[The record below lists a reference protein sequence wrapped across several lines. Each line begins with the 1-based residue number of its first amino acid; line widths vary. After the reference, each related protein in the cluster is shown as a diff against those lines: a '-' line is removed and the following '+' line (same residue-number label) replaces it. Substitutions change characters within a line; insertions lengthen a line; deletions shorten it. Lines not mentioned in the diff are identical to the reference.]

1 MQNALTILKKR
12 GYRITPARIALLHS
26 LEESTTPFTIQE
38 LVQCTTGNETS
49 VYRNIELFSKE
60 RLVEVITTA
69 DSLPR
74 YALSHGHHHHIACTN
89 CDFIAHTPCDDTA
102 ATTPSHPAFA
112 KITNHEV
119 TYYGICQNCSY

>member
-1 MQNALTILKKR
+1 MQKALQALKKK
-12 GYRITPARIALLHS
+12 GYRITLARMALLES
-26 LEESTTPFTIQE
+26 LENSTTPHTIQE
-38 LVQCTTGNETS
+38 LADRTSSNEAS

-60 RLVEVITTA
+60 HLIETINLA

-89 CDFIAHTPCDDTA
+89 CDFIAHTPCDTA
-102 ATTPSHPAFA
+102 EPATPSHPAFT

-119 TYYGICQNCSY
+119 TYYGICQNCS